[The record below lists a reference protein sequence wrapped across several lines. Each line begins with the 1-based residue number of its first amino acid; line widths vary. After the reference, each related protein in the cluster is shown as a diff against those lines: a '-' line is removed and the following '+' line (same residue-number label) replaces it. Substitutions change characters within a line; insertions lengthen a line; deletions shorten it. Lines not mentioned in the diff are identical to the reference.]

1 MKILTPILL
10 IFFVTATMSAGPL
23 LISSDLPGWKISDPD
38 FYSAKQLYGYIN
50 GGAELYLE
58 YGFRQV
64 SAQRCSKGDHE
75 LQVDIYQM
83 VSPEAALGIWSILR
97 GDCPDQLSGAKWSC
111 LRPAQVLFTRGPYL
125 VSVVPYDRS
134 QETRATAQK
143 AAAAL
148 LKRIGGKDYNPSE
161 LFRSGPLSPGREALK
176 FLHGPLAL
184 QNALPSWSD
193 LLDGLRRF
201 DLYHTEFGS
210 GSRKTEAAIIETKTK
225 RDMDRIL
232 ERMGAADAGKAW
244 SKASKRGGL
253 IKRKNA
259 KTAWYLK
266 GGQAEDLSRRM
277 K

>member
-1 MKILTPILL
+1 MKIFTPLL
-10 IFFVTATMSAGPL
+10 LLLVLHASASAGPL
-23 LISSDLPGWKISDPD
+23 VIGSDLPGWKISDPD
-38 FYSAKQLYGYIN
+38 FYSAKELYGYIN

-64 SAQRCSKGDHE
+64 SAQRCSRGDHE

-83 VSPEAALGIWSILR
+83 VSPEAAFGIWSILR
-97 GDCPDQLSGAKWSC
+97 GDCPEQFGGADWSC
-111 LRPAQVLFTRGPYL
+111 LRPEQILFARGPYL
-125 VSVVPYDRS
+125 VSVVPYDRAKT
-134 QETRATAQK
+134 TRDAAEK

-148 LKRIGGKDYNPSE
+148 LKRIGGRDFRPSE
-161 LFRSGPLSPGREALK
+161 LFRSGPLSPGRNALQ

-184 QNALPSWSD
+184 QNALPSWDD
-193 LLDGLRRF
+193 LLDGIQRF
-201 DLYHTEFGS
+201 DLYHSAFGT

-232 ERMGAADAGKAW
+232 GRLGAADAGREW
-244 SKASKRGGL
+244 SKASKHGGL
-253 IKRKNA
+253 VKRKNA